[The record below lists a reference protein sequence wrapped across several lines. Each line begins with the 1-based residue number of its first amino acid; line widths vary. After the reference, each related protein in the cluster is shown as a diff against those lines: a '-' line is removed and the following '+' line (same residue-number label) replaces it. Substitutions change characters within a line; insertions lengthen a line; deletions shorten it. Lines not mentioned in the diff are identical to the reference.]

1 MYRADSQG
9 QGGAT
14 RCGWKLREMH
24 NLCDSDRL
32 EGFCRESGIDLLV
45 LFGSHASGKAG
56 GASDVDL
63 AVQPARGAQPDK
75 LQLIFDL
82 EEVFAPR
89 RVDLVILTALTAPL
103 LLHEIFVKGTLLFE
117 SRPGEFRKAR
127 LRAWKLYQ
135 DTAPLRER
143 ERRSLRAFVERMK
156 GVS

>member
-1 MYRADSQG
+1 
-9 QGGAT
+9 
-14 RCGWKLREMH
+14 MH
-24 NLCDSDRL
+24 NLYDPDRF

-45 LFGSHASGKAG
+45 LFGSHAAG
-56 GASDVDL
+56 RAAGASDVDL
-63 AVQPARGAQPDK
+63 AVQLERGAQPDK

-82 EEVFAPR
+82 EEIFAPR
-89 RVDLVILTALTAPL
+89 RVDLVILTAHTTPL
-103 LLHEIFVKGTLLFE
+103 LLHEIFVKGTPLFE

-143 ERRSLRAFVERMK
+143 ERRFLRVFVERMK